1 MCRPNFRNSNVL
13 ILAVFALVASLSAMA
28 DSHVR
33 IVRLSYIEG
42 GVQISRGAGG
52 AYEKAI
58 VNLPITE
65 GAKLKTSDGRAEV
78 EFEDGSTLR
87 IVADSTVEFS
97 QLSLRDSGAKVS
109 DLNVTSG
116 TAYVN
121 FTGTKNDE
129 FSVSFANQK
138 IALTRAAHLRIL
150 IGDEDS
156 SVAVFKGLV
165 QVDSPSGAIEVKKNQ
180 TASFDTNSDQHHL
193 AKNIEET
200 AYDSWDDQ
208 QNEYHSRYAAKSYK
222 NYSPYA
228 YGTTDLSY
236 YGNFFNAPG
245 YGRVWQPYLAGMGW
259 DPFMDGAWAFNP
271 GFGFGW
277 VSSYPWGWTPY
288 HYGTWLFLPG
298 YGWAWQPGGAWN
310 TFYSQPIVRNAPK
323 SFTPPRPPAGGTS
336 TLVVNRGPA
345 STLMGNKLVVR
356 NNSAG
361 LGVPRGQ
368 FGNMAKLSQKTQQH
382 GVVTQRVRMQP
393 TAMAPASSAARMGGG
408 RAGAPAGRGGTPSR
422 ASQSTSRSQ
431 QTMPRSQP
439 APRMSAPSGSGSHPS
454 GGPPHR

>member
-13 ILAVFALVASLSAMA
+13 ILALFAAIASLSAMA

-42 GVQISRGAGG
+42 GVQISRGPGG

-87 IVADSTVEFS
+87 IVADSTVEFP

-109 DLNVTSG
+109 EVKVTSG

-129 FSVSFANQK
+129 FSIGFENKK
-138 IALTRAAHLRIL
+138 IALDRAAHLRIIL
-150 IGDEDS
+150 GDEDS
-156 SVAVFKGLV
+156 SIAVFKGLV
-165 QVDSPSGAIEVKKNQ
+165 QVVSPSGTTDVKKNQ
-180 TASFDTNSDQHHL
+180 TISFDLDSNQYKV
-193 AKNIEET
+193 AKNIQESPF
-200 AYDSWDDQ
+200 DSWDDQ
-208 QNEYHSRYAAKSYK
+208 QNEYHTRYAAKSY
-222 NYSPYA
+222 NSYSPYA

-236 YGNFFNAPG
+236 YGNFFNAPS
-245 YGRVWQPYLAGMGW
+245 YGMLWQPYLAGIGW
-259 DPFMDGAWAFNP
+259 DPFMDGAWAFNS
-271 GFGFGW
+271 GSGFGW

-288 HYGTWLFLPG
+288 HYGTWVFLPG
-298 YGWAWQPGGAWN
+298 YGWAWQPGGVWHPW
-310 TFYSQPIVRNAPK
+310 YSQPVVRNAPK
-323 SFTPPRPPAGGTS
+323 SFVPPHAPAGGTS
-336 TLVVNRGPA
+336 TVVVNRGPA
-345 STLMGNKLVVR
+345 STFAGNKLMVR

-368 FGNMAKLSQKTQQH
+368 FGNMAKLSQKAQQR
-382 GVVTQRVRMQP
+382 GVVSERVHMQP
-393 TAMAPASSAARMGGG
+393 AVMPSGPTER
-408 RAGAPAGRGGTPSR
+408 RTGAPAGRAGMPSR
-422 ASQSTSRSQ
+422 ASQPTRTSQ
-431 QTMPRSQP
+431 PMPRSQP
-439 APRMSAPSGSGSHPS
+439 TPRMSAPSSSSSHA
-454 GGPPHR
+454 GRAPHR